1 MASTYEP
8 IATYTIPSAV
18 ASYTFTSIP
27 STYTDLFLVANTQFV
42 TGGSQ
47 YIGVQ
52 VGNGSIDTSSV
63 YSNTLLIGD
72 GSTASS
78 TRDANQTF
86 MRLGA
91 ATSTANNF
99 GILNMSFQNY
109 ANTTTYKTILARDAD
124 VSQGWAA
131 ASVGLWRS
139 TSAINQIKI
148 MSGGGNN
155 IQTGST
161 FTLYGIKAA

>member
-1 MASTYEP
+1 M
-8 IATYTIPSAV
+8 
-18 ASYTFTSIP
+18 TFSSIP
-27 STYTDLFLVANTQFV
+27 QGYTDLVLIANTQFSS
-42 TGGSQ
+42 GGSQ

-63 YSNTLLIGD
+63 YSNTLMIGD

-91 ATSTANNF
+91 GTSTANNF
-99 GILNMSFQNY
+99 GILILNFQNY
-109 ANTTTYKTILARDAD
+109 SNATTYKTVVVKDAD

-131 ASVGLWRS
+131 ASVGLWRG
-139 TSAINQIKI
+139 TSAIDQIRI
-148 MSGGGNN
+148 ISGGGNN
-155 IQTGST
+155 IAAGST
-161 FTLYGIKAA
+161 FSIYGILAA